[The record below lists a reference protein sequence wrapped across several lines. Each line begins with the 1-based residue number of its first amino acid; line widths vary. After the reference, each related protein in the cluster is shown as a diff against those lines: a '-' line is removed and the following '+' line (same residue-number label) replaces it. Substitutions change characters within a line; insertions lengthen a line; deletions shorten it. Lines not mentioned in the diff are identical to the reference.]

1 MPKTRSPSDVTE
13 RSYARQ
19 ETTPFELY
27 APPPDMSVCDALYQ
41 IFSHYCSPWKTAI
54 SNDLH
59 ATMIDSMSFVRMC
72 KEAPALESSRV
83 GRHEFDLVFTKARED
98 GNRRLDFQHFL
109 QALLDLAMRK
119 YPDDDPP
126 TAYAKLLVRNIFGL
140 FDQPPSDDPNLVDM
154 VRDELE

>member
-1 MPKTRSPSDVTE
+1 MPKTRSPGGVSTP
-13 RSYARQ
+13 SLMRQ
-19 ETTPFELY
+19 DSSPFELY
-27 APPPDMSVCDALYQ
+27 GPPEDMSVCDALYE
-41 IFSHYCSPWKTAI
+41 IFCHYCSPWKTAI
-54 SNDLH
+54 SNDQH
-59 ATMIDSMSFVRMC
+59 AMMIDSMSFVRLC

-109 QALLDLAMRK
+109 QALLDLATRK

-140 FDQPPSDDPNLVDM
+140 FDQPSSDNPNLVEM